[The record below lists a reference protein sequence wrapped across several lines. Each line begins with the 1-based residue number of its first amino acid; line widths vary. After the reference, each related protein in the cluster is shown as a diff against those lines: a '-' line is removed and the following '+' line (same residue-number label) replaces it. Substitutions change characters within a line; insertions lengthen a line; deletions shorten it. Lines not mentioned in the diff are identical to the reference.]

1 MNMNEPPHGVAAYAA
16 RRSRLLQSMGAGV
29 AVIPTAPERIRNRDS
44 HYPYRFDS
52 YFYYL
57 TGFPEPEAVLV
68 LVAGEKPR
76 SILFCR
82 EKHEERETW
91 DGFRYGP
98 QVARERFGF
107 DDAQPIGQLDETLAT
122 LLGDQPAL
130 FYAPGAEIEWD
141 ARVMRWLNA
150 VRAQARTGISA
161 PAQIHDIRV
170 LLDQMR
176 LSGRR
181 RDRHAPR
188 RHHLRG
194 AHRRAIRRAAGSANT
209 RSGRIAAE
217 FRRHGAQ
224 FPAWPIIERRE
235 CLRAA
240 LPRQRRHA
248 RTAICCSS
256 MPDAT
261 DGYAADITFPV
272 NGRYRAQRR
281 TNWYCRGPRR
291 FSRCAGSCGMRRTT
305 AVRCSRKACR
315 LNLLTGSLDH
325 A

>member
-176 LSGRR
+176 LLLDAAEIDTMRRAATTPAVRPAGEAPCGRR
-181 RDRHAPR
+181 REYEIGPNCCDHATARSFRPGR
-188 RHHLRG
+188 SSSG
-194 AHRRAIRRAAGSANT
+194 ANAACCITATTTPCLNGDLLLVDAGCNSMAT
-209 RSGRIAAE
+209 PPISLSRSTAGN
-217 FRRHGAQ
+217 
-224 FPAWPIIERRE
+224 ERN
-235 CLRAA
+235 A
-240 LPRQRRHA
+240 P
-248 RTAICCSS
+248 
-256 MPDAT
+256 
-261 DGYAADITFPV
+261 
-272 NGRYRAQRR
+272 R
-281 TNWYCRGPRR
+281 TNWYSPRAAALQVRRQLVECAARRGGASARAR
-291 FSRCAGSCGMRRTT
+291 
-305 AVRCSRKACR
+305 
-315 LNLLTGSLDH
+315 H